1 MPGVVASDFSSPYAE
16 PRRFALKR
24 PGAPVEPMSRVCA
37 PHAFLIGMSE
47 LPPLPTTPPEISLLL
62 RAHAEQ
68 HWLGRE
74 VLPVVCQ
81 VETRAALPEDQ
92 LPAALAYLEV
102 VWAEAVR
109 RAGDTDAAC
118 TCLDLALPAPPA
130 PPAPPAT
137 LEPPSA
143 TAPCEELE
151 RKARR
156 YRAAVVALREGAAR
170 RVVSLLA
177 PGAGLVASK
186 SCSR

>member
-1 MPGVVASDFSSPYAE
+1 
-16 PRRFALKR
+16 
-24 PGAPVEPMSRVCA
+24 
-37 PHAFLIGMSE
+37 MSE

-68 HWLGRE
+68 HWLGSE

-81 VETRAALPEDQ
+81 VETREALPEEQ
-92 LPAALAYLEV
+92 LPAAVAYLEV

-118 TCLDLALPAPPA
+118 TCLDLALPAPEQG
-130 PPAPPAT
+130 
-137 LEPPSA
+137 LGG
-143 TAPCEELE
+143 
-151 RKARR
+151 KARR

-170 RVVSLLA
+170 RVASLLA

-186 SCSR
+186 S

>member
-1 MPGVVASDFSSPYAE
+1 MG
-16 PRRFALKR
+16 
-24 PGAPVEPMSRVCA
+24 RVCF
-37 PHAFLIGMSE
+37 PCAFNIAMSE

-74 VLPVVCQ
+74 VLPVVSQ
-81 VETRAALPEDQ
+81 VETREALPADQ

-109 RAGDTDAAC
+109 RAGDTDGAS
-118 TCLDLALPAPPA
+118 TRLDLALPTPA
-130 PPAPPAT
+130 A
-137 LEPPSA
+137 PSA
-143 TAPCEELE
+143 GTSAPCKELE

-170 RVVSLLA
+170 RVASLLAA

-186 SCSR
+186 S